1 MTPPAP
7 ASAQLAAP
15 SVSHVPGEGLHAS
28 PGPRALRNGDE
39 IPVGNGTSGF
49 QKPRLGARSRSVA
62 IWGGGKSKKEGES
75 AREAARCA
83 HGQGAAGG
91 AEKM

>member
-39 IPVGNGTSGF
+39 VPVGNGTPGF

-62 IWGGGKSKKEGES
+62 IWGGGESEKEGAS

-83 HGQGAAGG
+83 HGQGTAGG